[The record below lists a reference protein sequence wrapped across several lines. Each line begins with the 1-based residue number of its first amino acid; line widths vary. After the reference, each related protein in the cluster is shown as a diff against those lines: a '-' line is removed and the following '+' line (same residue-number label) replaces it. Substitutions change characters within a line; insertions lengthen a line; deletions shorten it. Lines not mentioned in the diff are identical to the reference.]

1 MSTEKKVLFLFLALI
16 FLIVSCVFTHVDDFK
31 KDNDISAVVITQN
44 DNEPDLLKTVIEK
57 VKSFTSSFSQDTVV
71 EPIKVIEEE
80 TTIKEEPEDTTEE
93 VKIEEK
99 VVEETETTKI
109 EENSSVVDN
118 QTTQVQDEEKVVEE
132 EIPEEKIEEKIEQPV
147 TPLITTD
154 ERYRRTG
161 SEQLIQDLSKEA
173 QLLQIKLSEYVKKNQ
188 IIFKR
193 GSNKITKNSN
203 KTIKVIVKS
212 LEEFPNIKI
221 EVAGHT
227 DAAGG
232 AKLNQRISEKR
243 AISVQKR
250 LVYYGID
257 KSRITA
263 RGYGESI
270 PLVKNSPNGY
280 SKINRRVEF
289 NIVEE

>member
-16 FLIVSCVFTHVDDFK
+16 ILIVTCVFTHIDDFK
-31 KDNDISAVVITQN
+31 KDNDITAVVLTQN
-44 DNEPDLLKTVIEK
+44 DNEPDLLKTVIGK
-57 VKSFTSSFSQDTVV
+57 IKSFTSSFSQDTVV
-71 EPIKVIEEE
+71 EPIKVIEED
-80 TTIKEEPEDTTEE
+80 TIKEEPEETTEE

-99 VVEETETTKI
+99 TIDASSTTNVEEN
-109 EENSSVVDN
+109 NSDIDN
-118 QTTQVQDEEKVVEE
+118 QTGQLKEEKAVAEEIIEE
-132 EIPEEKIEEKIEQPV
+132 EPEEVIEEPI

-154 ERYRRTG
+154 ERYKRTG
-161 SEQLIQDLSKEA
+161 SEKLIEDLSKEA

-212 LEEFPNIKI
+212 LEEFPNMKI

-243 AISVQKR
+243 ALTVKQR
-250 LVYYGID
+250 LIYYGID
-257 KSRITA
+257 KSRIIA

>member
-16 FLIVSCVFTHVDDFK
+16 ILIVSCVFIHIDDFK
-31 KDNDISAVVITQN
+31 KDNDISAIVVTQN

-57 VKSFTSSFSQDTVV
+57 IKSFTSSFSQDAVV

-80 TTIKEEPEDTTEE
+80 NTIEKEPEEITKE
-93 VKIEEK
+93 VEIEEK
-99 VVEETETTKI
+99 VIDESSTTNI
-109 EENSSVVDN
+109 EENSNDVENETSSLK
-118 QTTQVQDEEKVVEE
+118 DEEKEVEE
-132 EIPEEKIEEKIEQPV
+132 ETVVEKEKIEEVI

-154 ERYRRTG
+154 ERYKRIGT
-161 SEQLIQDLSKEA
+161 EKLIQDLSKDA
-173 QLLQIKLSEYVKKNQ
+173 QLLQIKLSEYVKANP

-193 GSNKITKNSN
+193 GSTKITKNSN
-203 KTIKVIVKS
+203 KTIKVILKA
-212 LEEFPNIKI
+212 LEEFPNMKI

-232 AKLNQRISEKR
+232 DKLNQRISEKR
-243 AISVQKR
+243 AVSVKKR
-250 LVYYGID
+250 LQYYGID
-257 KSRITA
+257 KSRIIA

>member
-16 FLIVSCVFTHVDDFK
+16 ILIVSCVFIHIDDFK

-44 DNEPDLLKTVIEK
+44 DNEPDLLKTIIEK
-57 VKSFTSSFSQDTVV
+57 IKSFTSSFSQDTIV

-80 TTIKEEPEDTTEE
+80 NITKEEPEEIAEE

-99 VVEETETTKI
+99 DIEEPSTTNI
-109 EENSSVVDN
+109 EENSSDADN
-118 QTTQVQDEEKVVEE
+118 QTSNLKEVEVE
-132 EIPEEKIEEKIEQPV
+132 VEVEEKIEEPV

-161 SEQLIQDLSKEA
+161 SEKLIQDLSKDA
-173 QLLQIKLSEYVKKNQ
+173 QLLQIKLNEYIKQHQ
-188 IIFKR
+188 IVFNR
-193 GSNKITKNSN
+193 GSNKITKSSN
-203 KTIKVIVKS
+203 KTIKVIVKT
-212 LEEFPNIKI
+212 LEEFPNMKI

-232 AKLNQRISEKR
+232 DKLNQRISEKR
-243 AISVQKR
+243 AVSVKKR
-250 LVYYGID
+250 LQYYGVD
-257 KSRITA
+257 KSRIKA